1 MDGEPGGARTD
12 GTVTDGTAAGGTA
25 AGDSAADGTVAG
37 GTAADGT
44 VTGGGTPDGTGPA
57 AAAREIVRL
66 LTEAGLT
73 VAVAESLTGG
83 LVVASLVAVP
93 GASRCVRGGVVAYA
107 TDLKAN
113 LLDVPA
119 SLLQEHGAV
128 HPDVARAMA
137 SGVRQRLR
145 ADYGL
150 ATTGVAGPDPQDGWA
165 PGTFHVAVEGPG
177 GGQVVSVA
185 GDHRAV
191 GATGTET
198 PPGGAAAAGGPGRAE
213 ELARGRIRRAAV
225 HAALELLLAH
235 CRSERAASR

>member
-12 GTVTDGTAAGGTA
+12 GTVTDGTAAGSA
-25 AGDSAADGTVAG
+25 AADGTAAG
-37 GTAADGT
+37 GTAA
-44 VTGGGTPDGTGPA
+44 GGGTPDGSGPG
-57 AAAREIVRL
+57 AAAREIVGL
-66 LTEAGLT
+66 LTEGGLT

-107 TDLKAN
+107 TDVKAS
-113 LLDVPA
+113 LLDVPP

-137 SGVRQRLR
+137 SGVRQRLG

-185 GDHRAV
+185 GDHNAV
-191 GATGTET
+191 GATGTKT
-198 PPGGAAAAGGPGRAE
+198 QPGGAAAAGGPGRAE
-213 ELARGRIRRAAV
+213 ELARDRIRRAAV
-225 HAALELLLAH
+225 HTALELLLEH